1 MLEDDS
7 DDRYLTNEV
16 LAELDFD
23 LQIDFFSSSV
33 DLLAGVTSFQPNLIL
48 VDYNSTPQN
57 GMEVLRTLKADN
69 NLAAV
74 PVVILTDDRMA
85 KHKADCYRAGAN
97 GFVIKPNSMAETKQ
111 KIKSFFTYW
120 TDVAE
125 S

>member
-16 LAELDFD
+16 LSELDFD
-23 LQIDFFSSSV
+23 LQIDFFSSSI
-33 DLLAGVTSFQPNLIL
+33 DLLAGINSSLPDLIL

-57 GMEVLRTLKADN
+57 GMEVLQTLKADN

-74 PVVILTDDRMA
+74 PVVILSDNRLT
-85 KHKADCYRAGAN
+85 KYKAGCYRAGAN
-97 GFVIKPNSMAETKQ
+97 GFVVKPTSMAETKQ

-120 TDVAE
+120 TEVAE
-125 S
+125 C